1 MGAPFGGGAART
13 LQRLAAVVFFALL
26 AFGALAS
33 ADELQPWTSSGGAGE
48 VRATTAGSPPSSVT
62 CEVAYAAQVVRFVCG
77 LDGTCSTTLAAQL
90 FNQTGAID

>member
-13 LQRLAAVVFFALL
+13 LQRLAAVIFFALL
-26 AFGALAS
+26 ALAALAS
-33 ADELQPWTSSGGAGE
+33 ADELQPWTSSGGGAGE
-48 VRATTAGSPPSSVT
+48 VSATTVGSPPSVT
-62 CEVAYAAQVVRFVCG
+62 CEVAYAAQIVRFVCG